1 MEQNNQMA
9 GGEVGANFKGILNTP
24 SVGKDVGT
32 HSNQEASKEERNGP
46 TNRVSSLHVI
56 CR

>member
-9 GGEVGANFKGILNTP
+9 GREVGANFKGILNTP

-32 HSNQEASKEERNGP
+32 HSNQEATKEERNGP